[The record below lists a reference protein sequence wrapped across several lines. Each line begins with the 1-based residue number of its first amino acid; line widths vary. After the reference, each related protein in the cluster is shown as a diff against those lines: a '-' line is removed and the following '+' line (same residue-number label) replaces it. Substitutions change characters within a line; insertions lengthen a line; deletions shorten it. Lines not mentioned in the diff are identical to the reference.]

1 MVSTEPPT
9 ESVSFR
15 TAAVRS
21 PGLLIIRAHASLE
34 YVKKIAYFAMG
45 SSIDCAGLSRV
56 DRIEPQLKPAR
67 KRAPPIIIPPGG
79 GNETSVRHARVSC
92 GQSSGPGTTFWL
104 SRNTLSGSH
113 ARLRAASRSYF
124 VSP

>member
-56 DRIEPQLKPAR
+56 DRIEPQLSRLASALRRSSFHLEAALRP
-67 KRAPPIIIPPGG
+67 
-79 GNETSVRHARVSC
+79 
-92 GQSSGPGTTFWL
+92 QSGTPE
-104 SRNTLSGSH
+104 SH
-113 ARLRAASRSYF
+113 A
-124 VSP
+124 VSQMGRERHSGLAGTRCPGPTPA